1 MHAEILVLHFST
13 DIVDQPI
20 IYRLVKDFD
29 LEFNLLKAT
38 IYPRKEGVMV
48 LELRGHP
55 KNFKNGV
62 KFLKDAGVKVQRVAS
77 EVQRNDERCY
87 QCGTC
92 TAVCPTGALYVKRPE
107 MEVVLI
113 RISAAPASCVVR
125 SARPRPWKWP
135 LTERLFL
142 NYAVCHSSVLNSL
155 SLVVRAEKRYSIGH
169 PGNTLRTSVNFK
181 PC

>member
-38 IYPRKEGVMV
+38 IYPRQEGIIV

-55 KNFKNGV
+55 TNFKDGV
-62 KFLKDAGVKVQRVAS
+62 KYLKDSGVKVQRVAH
-77 EVQRNDERCY
+77 EVKRNEDQCY

-107 MEVVLI
+107 MEIVFDPDKC
-113 RISAAPASCVVR
+113 SACELCCPVCPARAMEVAINR
-125 SARPRPWKWP
+125 
-135 LTERLFL
+135 
-142 NYAVCHSSVLNSL
+142 NAV
-155 SLVVRAEKRYSIGH
+155 E
-169 PGNTLRTSVNFK
+169 
-181 PC
+181 